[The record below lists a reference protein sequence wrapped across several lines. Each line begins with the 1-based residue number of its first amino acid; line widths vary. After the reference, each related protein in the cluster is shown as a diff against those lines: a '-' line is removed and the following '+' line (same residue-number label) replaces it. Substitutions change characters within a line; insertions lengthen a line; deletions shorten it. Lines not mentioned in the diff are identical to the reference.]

1 MARSLMLILALLAL
15 ACAALT
21 RPAIGQPVPL
31 PVPEAADPPKTLR
44 LPLGP
49 ADISLDPHAAP
60 SGTSL
65 NLIADIY
72 EGLMQWL
79 PGPSPRLAPCLAADW
94 PKVSDDGLTYTFKL
108 REAKFHNSE
117 CFKEGQGRAAKA
129 SDVVASFKRLAALSG
144 EQRHWFWLVQG
155 LIAGL
160 DKYAED
166 MREGGGW
173 NGNDDLVVEGL
184 SAPDDSTFVLKLK
197 RPFAPILSVL
207 AHPALS
213 IVAAEAM
220 EHYMFELQRR
230 AVGTGPYR
238 LHALAS
244 SRIYV
249 LKRFDRHWGEKPEF
263 ERVVYAEPEGPEA
276 VATSQWGECEL
287 NASLARR
294 HVRDGKLFGP
304 LAKASVELSITDDI
318 GSWFM
323 SFNMSDGL
331 MGSLDADG
339 RGLRKAV
346 SLSIDRARMAE
357 TCFGAIFGRAASEI
371 LPPGAEF
378 AELGRHDD
386 WGAYDLKRAKDVLDA
401 TKFKGG
407 LNPDTG
413 KPLSLTLFCPTGEFN
428 RRMVEVIRA
437 GLKAL
442 GMELDARQTSAAAL
456 FEAVDTGQGHLYFSG
471 WFLDHPDPQNV
482 FQLYESR
489 NIGTGEENRNT
500 ARYSVPEFD
509 ADYAELCRIS
519 PDAAHQAR
527 RRELVGK
534 LATRLLEDRPVVPL
548 MVRRFARV
556 RSTNLEWPALP
567 DCVFDRVRFVKSR
580 KS

>member
-1 MARSLMLILALLAL
+1 MARSLMLISALLAL
-15 ACAALT
+15 ALTAST
-21 RPAIGQPVPL
+21 RPGLAQPA
-31 PVPEAADPPKTLR
+31 PVPEAVDVPRTLR
-44 LPLGP
+44 LPLES

-60 SGTSL
+60 SGPSL

-79 PGPSPRLAPCLAADW
+79 PGPSPKLAPCLAADW

-117 CFKEGQGRAAKA
+117 CFKEGQGRAARA
-129 SDVVASFKRLAALSG
+129 SDIVASFKRLAAMSG
-144 EQRHWFWLVQG
+144 ERQHWFWLVQG

-166 MREGGGW
+166 ARERGGW
-173 NGNDDLVVEGL
+173 QGSDDEAIEGL

-213 IVAAEAM
+213 VIAAEAM
-220 EHYMFELQRR
+220 DHYMFELQRR

-238 LHALAS
+238 LHALAA
-244 SRIYV
+244 SRLYV

-263 ERVVYAEPEGPEA
+263 ERVVYAAPEGAEA
-276 VATSQWGECEL
+276 VATGQWGECEL
-287 NASLARR
+287 DASLARR

-304 LAKASVELSITDDI
+304 LAKAPVELSIADDV

-323 SFNMSDGL
+323 SFNMSDA
-331 MGSLDADG
+331 MVGSLDADG

-346 SLSIDRARMAE
+346 SLCIDRARMAE
-357 TCFGAIFGRAASEI
+357 SCFGAMFGRAAAEI

-378 AELGRHDD
+378 AELGRHED
-386 WGAYDLKRAKDVLDA
+386 WGAYDLKRAKDALDA
-401 TKFKGG
+401 TKFRGG
-407 LNPDTG
+407 RNPDTG
-413 KPLSLTLFCPTGEFN
+413 NPLSLTLFCPTGEFN
-428 RRMVEVIRA
+428 RRMVEVLRE
-437 GLKAL
+437 GLKSL
-442 GMELDARQTSAAAL
+442 GVGLDALQTSSEDL
-456 FEAVDTGQGHLYFSG
+456 FTAMDTGQGHLYFAG
-471 WFLDHPDPQNV
+471 WFLDHPDPQNI
-482 FQLYESR
+482 FQLYDSR

-500 ARYSVPEFD
+500 ARYSAPEFD
-509 ADYAELCRIS
+509 ADYAELCRLS
-519 PDAAHQAR
+519 GDAAHQAR

-548 MVRRFARV
+548 MVRRFAHL

-567 DCVFDRVRFVKSR
+567 ACVFDRVRFIKTR